1 MKAINYILAAIFL
14 SLAFNTT
21 HAATIKKIIKK
32 KYFLI
37 DEGPAE
43 GFKKSAKVC
52 VYDGEK
58 KIACGKVVKS
68 KGKKSVIRV
77 SKSKTKLVKKGFTV
91 NLYKKKSKSSAKP
104 IATSANKKESRKFAL
119 SAGYLLTASS
129 PSAYNINSYIPPYD
143 ESGQA
148 QKYNT
153 LWKKET
159 SDASSLI
166 GFAGT
171 FDYYFGGSKLGAG
184 ARYRAH
190 QPRVIESNY
199 DISEDYLT
207 SNISAS
213 ALGFWLDYYFNLANF
228 GSFSLSAG
236 GGGDIDIS
244 DIAIKI
250 DKQSADGS
258 ANETYYEV
266 TSSLSTISL
275 RLVLEAEMS
284 MGFYGFRLNTHALIP
299 IMTNPTFSAEISDPQ
314 VENYADEVTAANDFE
329 ETLAHRK
336 QGYGLEILMSTYLS
350 F

>member
-1 MKAINYILAAIFL
+1 MKAINYILAAIFW
-14 SLAFNTT
+14 SLAFNTA

-68 KGKKSVIRV
+68 KGKKSIIRV

-91 NLYKKKSKSSAKP
+91 NLYKKKSTSSDAPLAKN
-104 IATSANKKESRKFAL
+104 SDKKESRKFAL
-119 SAGYLLTASS
+119 SAGYSLTAAS

-166 GFAGT
+166 GFGGT

-184 ARYRAH
+184 ARYRVH
-190 QPRVIESNY
+190 QPRIIESNY
-199 DISEDYLT
+199 DISEDFLN

-213 ALGFWLDYYFNLANF
+213 ALGFWLDYYFKLLNF
-228 GSFSLSAG
+228 GSFSISAG
-236 GGGDIDIS
+236 AGGDIDIS
-244 DIAIKI
+244 DVVITI
-250 DKQSADGS
+250 DKESADGS
-258 ANETYYEV
+258 TSETYYEI

-275 RLVLEAEMS
+275 RLALEAELAI
-284 MGFYGFRLNTHALIP
+284 GFYGFRLNTNVLIP
-299 IMTNPTFSAEISDPQ
+299 VTANPTFSAEISDPQ
-314 VENYADEVTAANDFE
+314 VENYTDGINATDDFE

-336 QGYGLEILMSTYLS
+336 QSYGLEILMSTYIS